1 MTEKIYDSMIEL
13 VGKTPL
19 VRLIEASKETGC
31 EILAKIEYFNPMS
44 SIKDRAALSMIED
57 AEKKGLLNV
66 NTTIVEPT
74 SGNTGIGLAFVCA
87 IRKYK
92 LILTMPETMSIE
104 RRKLLKM
111 LGAEIILTPGIKGM
125 KGAVEIAES
134 IVKERENHII
144 LQQFTNKSNPE
155 AHRKTTAIEIFNDCG
170 GKVDILVATVGTGG
184 TITGIGSKLKEK
196 LPNIKIVAVEPVDS
210 PVLSGGKPGTHK
222 IQGIG
227 AGFIPEI
234 YDSSVVD
241 EVVTVTSEDAFNE
254 SRNIAKKE
262 GILCG
267 ISSGAA
273 ISGAKKIASNP
284 ENSGKRIVVIIPD
297 TGERYLSTELFD

>member
-1 MTEKIYDSMIEL
+1 MTERIYDSMIEL

-19 VRLIEASKETGC
+19 VRLNAASKETNT
-31 EILAKIEYFNPMS
+31 EMVAKLEYFNPMS
-44 SIKDRAALSMIED
+44 SIKDRAALFMIED
-57 AEKKGLLNV
+57 AEKKGLLNK

-74 SGNTGIGLAFVCA
+74 SGNTGIGLAF
-87 IRKYK
+87 ISSIKGYK
-92 LILTMPETMSIE
+92 LTLTMPETMSIE

-111 LGAEIILTPGIKGM
+111 LGAKLILTPGKLGM
-125 KGAVEIAES
+125 KGAVDEAEK
-134 IVKERENHII
+134 IVKEKKNHII
-144 LQQFTNKSNPE
+144 LQQFTNKANSE
-155 AHRKTTAIEIFNDCG
+155 AHKKTTAIEILNDCNNNI
-170 GKVDILVATVGTGG
+170 DILVATVGTGG
-184 TITGIGSKLKEK
+184 TISGIGKALKEK
-196 LPNIKIVAVEPVDS
+196 IPHIKIVAVEPADS
-210 PVLSGGKPGTHK
+210 QVLSGKKAGAHK

-241 EVVTVTSEDAFNE
+241 EIVAITSEEAFSE
-254 SRNIAKKE
+254 SRNIAKTE

-273 ISGAKKIASNP
+273 ISGAKKIASRP
-284 ENSGKRIVVIIPD
+284 ENRGKRVVVIIPD